1 MFLLISIKTD
11 FMNILGISHLAPSPF
26 GHDSAVAL
34 LDEDSNLFAISEE
47 RLSRVKHDGGHPSS
61 AIQSWLKQSNS
72 RLSEIDKIS
81 IGFGLEETRV
91 GRRINE
97 QFCCYAKES
106 TNFKR
111 TSIGK
116 KNPPFYD
123 HQYIHVRTSYALSG
137 FKKALVISLDGGGID
152 NGEFN
157 SGGIFIVDNGDI
169 RPIKYFPLNL
179 SLGNT
184 YGAITEICGFAMNDG
199 EGKTMTLGPMTE
211 NESKSDKEKIY
222 KHMCNVFPDF
232 NGNDFRTNGHVTLD
246 GKILHDLLWYSVLD
260 VRLLLLKRLYNR
272 NLIAWAAQ
280 KRLEEIVVKIVNSA
294 VDATG
299 IKNVV
304 FGGGIFLNMIMNMKI
319 QQLLGKKL
327 NLFFNPICNDLG
339 NAVGAALEEYYQQ
352 TGKNPVPPYMS
363 LYLGGSYSDEEILL
377 STKKFNFKVSKV
389 NKVDTAIDLIE
400 RGKVIGWF
408 QGRSEFGQRG
418 LGSRSILALATEQ
431 KYKDIVNEK
440 VKKRES
446 WRPFCPTIIEEKSSE
461 FLKDPLYA
469 PYMILGFEMKNPEL
483 YPAVTHID
491 GTCRPQ
497 ILKKDVNPDFHEVVK
512 GLDGIVLNT
521 SFNLAGDP
529 IVETPHDALMTLKNS
544 EMDAL
549 LMNDYMIEKCA

>member
-1 MFLLISIKTD
+1 MDSLQV
-11 FMNILGISHLAPSPF
+11 LGISHLAPSPF

-47 RLSRVKHDGGHPSS
+47 RFSRVKHDGGYPSS

-97 QFCCYAKES
+97 QFCCYAKDTGYKKTAIE
-106 TNFKR
+106 R
-111 TSIGK
+111 

-123 HQYIHVRTSYALSG
+123 HQYIHARTSYALSG
-137 FKKALVISLDGGGID
+137 FKKALVICFDGEGID
-152 NGEFN
+152 NGKSN
-157 SGGIFIVDNGDI
+157 SGGIFLVDNGDI
-169 RPIKYFPLNL
+169 KPIKYFPLNV
-179 SLGNT
+179 SLGHT
-184 YGAITEICGFAMNDG
+184 YGAITEICGFTMTDG
-199 EGKTMTLGPMTE
+199 EGKTMTLAPMAE

-222 KHMCNVFPDF
+222 GHMCSVFPDF
-232 NGNDFRTNGHVTLD
+232 NGNDFRTNGHVTFD
-246 GKILHDLLWYSVLD
+246 GKMYYDFAVYNILDI
-260 VRLLLLKRLYNR
+260 RLLLLKRLYNR

-280 KRLEEIVVKIVNSA
+280 KRLEEIVIKIITSV

-299 IKNVV
+299 MKNVV
-304 FGGGIFLNMIMNMKI
+304 FSGGIFLNMIMNMKI
-319 QQLLGKKL
+319 QQRFGDRL
-327 NLFFNPICNDLG
+327 NLFFNPICSDHG
-339 NAVGAALEEYYQQ
+339 NAIGAALEEYYQQ

-363 LYLGGSYSDEEILL
+363 LYLGSSYSDEEILF
-377 STKKFNFKVSKV
+377 STKKFNVKVSKV
-389 NKVDTAIDLIE
+389 NKVDSAIDLIE
-400 RGKVIGWF
+400 RGKVVGWF
-408 QGRSEFGQRG
+408 QGRSEFGPRG
-418 LGSRSILALATEQ
+418 LGSRSILALPTEQ

-446 WRPFCPTIIEEKSSE
+446 WRPFCPTIIEEKSSQ

-483 YPAVTHID
+483 YPAVAHID

-497 ILKKDVNPDFHEVVK
+497 ILKKDVNPDFYEVVK
-512 GLDGIVLNT
+512 GLGGIVLNT

-544 EMDAL
+544 EMDAVII
-549 LMNDYMIEKCA
+549 NDFMVEKNT

>member
-1 MFLLISIKTD
+1 MDLLQ
-11 FMNILGISHLAPSPF
+11 FLGISHLAPTPF

-34 LDEDSNLFAISEE
+34 LDDNSDLFAISEE
-47 RLSRVKHDGGHPSS
+47 RLSRIKNDGGYP
-61 AIQSWLKQSNS
+61 SNS
-72 RLSEIDKIS
+72 IQLCLNQNNLRLDDIDNVAV
-81 IGFGLEETRV
+81 GFGLEKQYMGKKIKEK
-91 GRRINE
+91 
-97 QFCCYAKES
+97 FCSYAKDTGYRKTAIE
-106 TNFKR
+106 R
-111 TSIGK
+111 
-116 KNPPFYD
+116 KNPIFYD
-123 HQYIHVRTSYALSG
+123 HQYIHARIGYALSG

-157 SGGIFIVDNGDI
+157 SGGIFLVDDGKI
-169 RPIKYFPLNL
+169 SPIKYFPLNV

-184 YGAITEICGFAMNDG
+184 YGAITEACGFTMNDG
-199 EGKTMTLGPMTE
+199 EGKTMTLAPMAE

-222 KHMCNVFPDF
+222 QYMCNVFPDF
-232 NGNDFRTNGHVTLD
+232 NGTELRSNGHVTLD
-246 GKILHDLLWYSVLD
+246 GKILHDFLLYSVLD
-260 VRLLLLKRLYNR
+260 TRLLLLKRLYHR

-280 KRLEEIVVKIVNSA
+280 KRLEEIVIKIVNSA

-299 IKNVV
+299 MKNVV
-304 FGGGIFLNMIMNMKI
+304 FSGGIFLNMIMNMKI
-319 QQLLGKKL
+319 QQMFGDKL
-327 NLFFNPICNDLG
+327 NLFFNPISNDHG

-352 TGKNPVPPYMS
+352 TGKNPIPPYMS
-363 LYLGGSYSDEEILL
+363 LYLGSSYSDEEILL

-389 NKVDTAIDLIE
+389 NKVDTTIDLIE

-408 QGRSEFGQRG
+408 QGRSEFGPRG
-418 LGSRSILALATEQ
+418 LGSRSILALPTEQ

-440 VKKRES
+440 VKKREP

-461 FLKDPLYA
+461 FLKNPSYA

-483 YPAVTHID
+483 YPAVAHVD

-497 ILKKDVNPDFHEVVK
+497 ILKKDVNPDFYEVVK

-544 EMDAL
+544 EMDAIII
-549 LMNDYMIEKCA
+549 NDFMVEKSK